1 MLRSIAVG
9 SKTVNVIEQL
19 YDKIQCAVII
29 TGHITDWFEVKVRCA
44 SRFPALTN
52 VINIF
57 LEFVMDKTFPIRT
70 LSNILQI
77 CPLKLDM
84 QMISAKINFCYF

>member
-9 SKTVNVIEQL
+9 SKTVNIIEQL
-19 YDKIQCAVII
+19 YNKIQCAVII
-29 TGHITDWFEVKVRCA
+29 TGHITDWFEVKVRCG

-57 LEFVMDKTFPIRT
+57 LEFVMDKIFPIRT
-70 LSNILQI
+70 L
-77 CPLKLDM
+77 KFFAD
-84 QMISAKINFCYF
+84 